1 MFFSTEKW
9 AKNTTRKMTEEYKW
23 TEKKNQKMLM
33 TKEKQIKERYSFPPI
48 HIAKISM
55 SDCFKC

>member
-9 AKNTTRKMTEEYKW
+9 AKNMNRKMTEEYKW

-33 TKEKQIKERYSFPPI
+33 TKEKQIKEKYRFSPI
-48 HIAKISM
+48 HIAKISL
-55 SDCFKC
+55 SD